1 MKIKSYQ
8 IVKKHC
14 KSTKV
19 KVLPRLYSNKE
30 DAQNHAKILNGKRTQ
45 YFNRYE
51 VVTKNIEIIF

>member
-30 DAQNHAKILNGKRTQ
+30 DAQNYAKILNGKRTQ

-51 VVTKNIEIIF
+51 IRNIKFEVL